1 MVKERSK
8 MKYRVYLIS
17 PFGKIVKTM
26 GLVERIVTE
35 QQARNIASVLK
46 QDFPGATVKI
56 ESLTLAGKMP
66 LEVAVW

>member
-1 MVKERSK
+1 